1 MFQARAPACSFRIV
15 TTNTAHS
22 QGAPLTGENQA
33 MTPTANTIGT
43 TIEPSVLRA
52 FEPVAFDL
60 YRDIHKG
67 IRAELFALTGAAGSV
82 DPADRAG
89 RSDLAC
95 HVHTVADML
104 VMHAEHEDTALQPV
118 LESYLPARAEQVA
131 IDHPVL
137 EARIAAIR
145 DLADNAIEAPSF
157 ASRSDL
163 HRVYL
168 ELASFTSAY
177 LAHQD
182 LEEREIMPALARA
195 IDFEQILAIH
205 QSIVGAIPPDVLAKS
220 LAVMLPAMNVDD
232 RTELLGG
239 MQQNAPAEEFAGVFG
254 LARSVL
260 TPADGNAL
268 ARRLGVA

>member
-1 MFQARAPACSFRIV
+1 M
-15 TTNTAHS
+15 T
-22 QGAPLTGENQA
+22 LTG
-33 MTPTANTIGT
+33 TTIGT
-43 TIEPSVLRA
+43 TIESSILGA

-89 RSDLAC
+89 RADLAC
-95 HVHTVADML
+95 HVHAVADML

-118 LESYLPARAEQVA
+118 LEAHLPALAEQVA

-145 DLADNAIEAPSF
+145 DLADNAIEAPGF
-157 ASRSDL
+157 ASRADL
-163 HRVYL
+163 HRVYR

-195 IDFEQILAIH
+195 ISFEEILAIH
-205 QSIVGAIPPDVLAKS
+205 QSIVGAIPPDEMAKS

-239 MQQNAPAEEFAGVFG
+239 MQQNAPAEVFAQVFG

-268 ARRLGVA
+268 AQRLGVD

>member
-1 MFQARAPACSFRIV
+1 M
-15 TTNTAHS
+15 T
-22 QGAPLTGENQA
+22 LTG
-33 MTPTANTIGT
+33 TTIGT
-43 TIEPSVLRA
+43 TIESSILGA

-89 RSDLAC
+89 RADLAC

-118 LESYLPARAEQVA
+118 LEAHLPVLAEQVA

-145 DLADNAIEAPSF
+145 DLADNAIEAPGF

-182 LEEREIMPALARA
+182 FEEREIMPALART

-205 QSIVGAIPPDVLAKS
+205 QSIVSAIPPDEMAKS

-239 MQQNAPAEEFAGVFG
+239 MQQSAPPEVFTQVFG

-260 TPADGNAL
+260 TPADGNEL
-268 ARRLGVA
+268 ARRLGVD

>member
-1 MFQARAPACSFRIV
+1 M
-15 TTNTAHS
+15 
-22 QGAPLTGENQA
+22 
-33 MTPTANTIGT
+33 T
-43 TIEPSVLRA
+43 TIEQSILQA
-52 FEPVAFDL
+52 LEPVTFDL

-67 IRAELFALTGAAGSV
+67 IRAELFAVTGAAGSL

-89 RSDLAC
+89 RADLAA

-104 VMHAEHEDTALQPV
+104 VLHAEHEDAAGQPV
-118 LESYLPARAEQVA
+118 LEQHLPALAEQVA

-145 DLADNAIEAPSF
+145 ELADTAVESPSEA
-157 ASRSDL
+157 ARGDV
-163 HRVYL
+163 HRVYI
-168 ELASFTSAY
+168 ELAAFTGAY

-182 LEEREIMPALARA
+182 FEEREIMPALMRA
-195 IDFEQILAIH
+195 IGFEEVLAIH
-205 QSIVGAIPPDVLAKS
+205 QAIVGSIPPDAMAKS

-239 MQQNAPAEEFAGVFG
+239 MQQGAPAEVFAQVFG

-260 TPADGNAL
+260 TPAEGNAL